1 MRYPPKPS
9 AGDKVA
15 VLSPSWGGPA
25 SFPEVFE
32 LGLRR
37 LRETFDLVPVEYPTT
52 RVANA
57 TAAERAADLHAAFA
71 DPEIKAVLAS
81 IGGDDQIT
89 VVPLLDDDLLR
100 DNPKPFFGYS
110 DNTNLLNHLYGLG
123 LVGYHGGSVM
133 VHLGRAGR
141 LHPAHEAS
149 LRAALFDADQWYELA
164 APSEWGD
171 EAISWTEPERFGE
184 EPPMNPSEG
193 WQWRNADALVQ
204 APVWGGNLEIVSWL
218 LQAGRVGPN
227 HDYSGQVLML
237 ETSEEMPPAQ
247 EVYRMLRNMG
257 ERGLLQQFPVLLM
270 ARPKAWERGRDRD
283 WDVRRAYARDQR
295 TAVQRAMDEYN
306 PHAMV
311 VFDLD
316 IGHTDP
322 NLIVPYGGIVKVDGP
337 QRRIDVRY

>member
-1 MRYPPKPS
+1 MRYPPKP
-9 AGDKVA
+9 APGDKVA
-15 VLSPSWGGPA
+15 VVSPSAGAPA
-25 SFPEVFE
+25 RFPEVYE

-52 RVANA
+52 RAANA
-57 TAAERAADLHAAFA
+57 TARERADDLHAAFA

-89 VVPLLDDDLLR
+89 VVPFLDDDLLR

-141 LHPAHEAS
+141 LHPAHEQS
-149 LRAALFDADQWYELA
+149 LRAALFSTDQWYELV

-171 EAISWTEPERFGE
+171 EPIIWTEPERFGE
-184 EPPMNPSEG
+184 QPPMVASEG
-193 WQWRNADALVQ
+193 WQWRNPDAVVQ
-204 APVWGGNLEIVSWL
+204 APMWGGNLEIISWL
-218 LQAGRVGPN
+218 LQAGRVGPS

-237 ETSEEMPPAQ
+237 ETSEEMPPAI
-247 EVYRMLRNMG
+247 EVYRTLRNMG
-257 ERGLLQQFPVLLM
+257 ERGLLQQFPALLM
-270 ARPKAWERGRDRD
+270 ARPKAWELGRDRD

-295 TAVQRAMDEYN
+295 AAVETAMDEYN
-306 PHAMV
+306 PHAMI

-316 IGHTDP
+316 VGHTDP
-322 NLIVPYGGIVKVDGP
+322 QLIVPYGGIVKVDGP
-337 QRRIDVRY
+337 DRRIDVRY